1 MLLHD
6 DDTDRLSAA
15 VDGPQFFLNYFPIL
29 DMRVILT

>member
-1 MLLHD
+1 MMM
-6 DDTDRLSAA
+6 TQIILSAA